1 MSKWR
6 CLRRIPLAIC
16 LVAVCFG
23 CCVTYAQDPLPS
35 WNDSAAKT
43 ALIDFVDRVTY
54 ESDDDGYYVPPKDR
68 IAVFDN
74 DGTLWCEQ
82 PFYSQFAFAIDQVKL
97 DAAQH
102 PEWQEKEPFKSILA
116 GDLKLAFS
124 GGEKALLELVAA
136 THANITTDE
145 FNERVRTWLKT
156 AHHPRFHQ
164 PYNKCVYQ
172 PMIEVLDY
180 LRANGFKTFIVS
192 GGGAE
197 FMRVWAEEA
206 YGIPPQQVIGSC
218 GKLKF
223 EMRDGKPILLKL
235 PAVDFVDDGPG
246 KPVGIQRFIGQQP
259 IIAFGN
265 SDGDYEMLEYTTS
278 GATKP
283 RLGLL
288 VHHTDAVREYAY
300 DHPSKVG
307 QLERGLEQAQERG
320 WIVIDMKN
328 DWKKIF
334 PFQE

>member
-1 MSKWR
+1 MN
-6 CLRRIPLAIC
+6 RIASLNLMVVCTFCAI
-16 LVAVCFG
+16 AAH
-23 CCVTYAQDPLPS
+23 AQDPLPS

-43 ALIDFVDRVTY
+43 AIMEFVEKVTKEGSPDFVAP
-54 ESDDDGYYVPPKDR
+54 EKR
-68 IAVFDN
+68 IATFDN

-145 FNERVRTWLKT
+145 FNERVHTWLKT

-192 GGGAE
+192 GGGEE

-265 SDGDYEMLEYTTS
+265 SDGDFEMLEYTTS
-278 GATKP
+278 GTTKP

-288 VHHTDAVREYAY
+288 VHHTDGVREYAY

-320 WIVIDMKN
+320 WVVIDMKN